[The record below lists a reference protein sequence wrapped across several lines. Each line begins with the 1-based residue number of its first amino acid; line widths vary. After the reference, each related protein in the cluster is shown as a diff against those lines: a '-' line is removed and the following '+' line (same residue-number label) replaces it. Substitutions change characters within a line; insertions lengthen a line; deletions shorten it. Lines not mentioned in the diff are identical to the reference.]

1 MTHAAQVDTSAVPAG
16 ETQEGNRP
24 SLSRPMIGL
33 GFLVIVLSYMVN
45 AMDRQV
51 FPPLLPNIREEYGFS
66 LEQGGLLATNFTL
79 GMALA
84 GLPAGYLLDRFRRKT
99 VLVASI
105 VIYSL
110 GTMATPLATGFA
122 DMTLYRVVS
131 GFGEGMQSA
140 AIFAA
145 IGAFFAHRRGL
156 AFGII
161 GVGYSVGVF
170 MAPLIGVQLMST
182 HGTWHS
188 PFYLFGA
195 AGLLIAVASLFLVK
209 AGLTEHTAEKVAS
222 TRTYEY
228 MPASAYNRNTV
239 ALAVHSVV
247 SGVALYGFLG
257 LYPTFLITSLHY
269 TAGQAALA
277 MSFLGFGGMT
287 AVFGGWLGDRFNQR
301 NLLILS
307 LLAVSAISV
316 CIYTTQAAIGV
327 QCLFA
332 FLMGAFGLGFIYP
345 NTNSAIQRAVRP
357 GQIGRASGLF
367 VTSYYGPAA
376 FSGLLFAALVDSFGW
391 TRAGLVQVT
400 VLPLVGVAALAF
412 VRTSQFNNAARQALR

>member
-1 MTHAAQVDTSAVPAG
+1 MTHAAQVDTSTVPAA
-16 ETQEGNRP
+16 ETRESSP
-24 SLSRPMIGL
+24 APISRLMIGV
-33 GFLVIVLSYMVN
+33 GFLLVVLSYMVN

-51 FPPLLPNIREEYGFS
+51 FPPLLPNIRAEFGFS

-99 VLVASI
+99 VLLVSI

-145 IGAFFAHRRGL
+145 LGAFFAHRRGL

-161 GVGYSVGVF
+161 GMGYSVGVF
-170 MAPLIGVQLMST
+170 IAPLIGVRLMSL
-182 HGTWHS
+182 HGTWHA

-195 AGLLIAVASLFLVK
+195 AGLLIAAACLFLVK
-209 AGLTEHTAEKVAS
+209 SGLTEHSAEKIVS
-222 TRTYEY
+222 TRTYGH
-228 MPASAYNRNTV
+228 MPASAYNRNTI
-239 ALAVHSVV
+239 ALAVHSVI
-247 SGVALYGFLG
+247 SGVAIYGFLG
-257 LYPTFLITSLHY
+257 LYPTYLITSLHY
-269 TAGQAALA
+269 STEQAALA
-277 MSFLGFGGMT
+277 MSLLGFGGMS
-287 AVFGGWLGDRFNQR
+287 AVLGGWLGDRVNQR
-301 NLLILS
+301 NLLIGS
-307 LLAVSAISV
+307 MLAVSAISV
-316 CIYTTQAAIGV
+316 CIYETQAGV
-327 QCLFA
+327 GLQCVFA
-332 FLMGAFGLGFIYP
+332 FLMGAFGLGFVYP
-345 NTNSAIQRAVRP
+345 NTNSAMQRSVRP

-367 VTSYYGPAA
+367 VTSYYGTAA

-391 TRAGLVQVT
+391 SRAGLLQVT
-400 VLPLVGVAALAF
+400 ALPLLGVLALLF
-412 VRTSQFNNAARQALR
+412 VRPGQFNNAVR

>member
-1 MTHAAQVDTSAVPAG
+1 MTHAAQVDTSAVPASDM
-16 ETQEGNRP
+16 QESSRSP
-24 SLSRPMIGL
+24 ISRPMIGV
-33 GFLVIVLSYMVN
+33 GFLLVVLSYMVN

-51 FPPLLPNIREEYGFS
+51 FPPLLPNIRAEYGFS

-99 VLVASI
+99 VLLVSI

-145 IGAFFAHRRGL
+145 LGAFFAHRRGL

-161 GVGYSVGVF
+161 GMGYSIGVF
-170 MAPLIGVQLMST
+170 IAPLIGVRLMSA

-195 AGLLIAVASLFLVK
+195 AGLLIAAACLFLVK
-209 AGLTEHTAEKVAS
+209 TGLTEHSVEKAVS

-228 MPASAYNRNTV
+228 MSASAYNRNTV
-239 ALAVHSVV
+239 ALAVHSVI
-247 SGVALYGFLG
+247 SGVAIYGFLG
-257 LYPTFLITSLHY
+257 LYPTYLITSLHY
-269 TAGQAALA
+269 TSEQAALA
-277 MSFLGFGGMT
+277 MSLLGFGGMS
-287 AVFGGWLGDRFNQR
+287 AVLGGWLGDRVNQR
-301 NLLILS
+301 NLLIGS
-307 LLAVSAISV
+307 MLAISAISV
-316 CIYTTQAAIGV
+316 CIYETQAGV
-327 QCLFA
+327 GLQCVFA

-345 NTNSAIQRAVRP
+345 NTNSAMQRSVRP
-357 GQIGRASGLF
+357 EQIGRASGLF
-367 VTSYYGPAA
+367 VTSYYGTAA

-391 TRAGLVQVT
+391 SRAGLLQVMA
-400 VLPLVGVAALAF
+400 LPLLGVLALLF
-412 VRTSQFNNAARQALR
+412 VRPAQFNNAVR

>member
-1 MTHAAQVDTSAVPAG
+1 MTHAAQVDTSTVPAD
-16 ETQEGNRP
+16 EPQE
-24 SLSRPMIGL
+24 SSRTPISRVMIGV
-33 GFLVIVLSYMVN
+33 GFLLVVLSYMVN

-51 FPPLLPNIREEYGFS
+51 FPPLLPNIRAEYGFS

-99 VLVASI
+99 VLLVSI

-122 DMTLYRVVS
+122 DMTLYRVIS

-156 AFGII
+156 AFGVI
-161 GVGYSVGVF
+161 GVGYSIGVF
-170 MAPLIGVQLMST
+170 IAPLIGVRLMST

-188 PFYLFGA
+188 PFYLFGT
-195 AGLLIAVASLFLVK
+195 AGLLIAAASLFLVK
-209 AGLTEHTAEKVAS
+209 SGLTEHSAEKVVS
-222 TRTYEY
+222 TRTYEH
-228 MPASAYNRNTV
+228 MPASAYNRNTI

-247 SGVALYGFLG
+247 SGVAIYGFLG
-257 LYPTFLITSLHY
+257 LYPTYLITSLHY
-269 TAGQAALA
+269 TAGQAALS

-287 AVFGGWLGDRFNQR
+287 AVFGGWLGDRINQR
-301 NLLILS
+301 SLLIVS
-307 LLAVSAISV
+307 LLAVSVISV
-316 CIYTTQAAIGV
+316 CIYETQAGVGV
-327 QCLFA
+327 QCVFA
-332 FLMGAFGLGFIYP
+332 FLMGAFGLGFVYP
-345 NTNSAIQRAVRP
+345 NTNSAMQRAVRP

-391 TRAGLVQVT
+391 SRAGLLQVT
-400 VLPLVGVAALAF
+400 LLPLLGVAALAF
-412 VRTSQFNNAARQALR
+412 VRTAQFNNAVR

>member
-16 ETQEGNRP
+16 ETQESSRP
-24 SLSRPMIGL
+24 SISRPMIGM
-33 GFLVIVLSYMVN
+33 GFLLIVLSYMVN

-99 VLVASI
+99 VLLASI

-145 IGAFFAHRRGL
+145 MGAFFVHRRGL
-156 AFGII
+156 AFGVI
-161 GVGYSVGVF
+161 GLGYSVGVF
-170 MAPLIGVQLMST
+170 VAPLIGVHLMSM

-195 AGLLIAVASLFLVK
+195 AGLLIAAASLFLVK
-209 AGLTEHTAEKVAS
+209 TGLTEHSVEKVVS
-222 TRTYEY
+222 TKTYEY
-228 MPASAYNRNTV
+228 MPASAYNRSTI

-247 SGVALYGFLG
+247 SGVAIYGFLG
-257 LYPTFLITSLHY
+257 LYPTYLITSLHY
-269 TAGQAALA
+269 TAEQAALA
-277 MSFLGFGGMT
+277 MSFLGFGGML
-287 AVFGGWLGDRFNQR
+287 AVFGGWLGDRVNQR

-307 LLAVSAISV
+307 LLAVSAISA
-316 CIYTTQAAIGV
+316 CIYETQAGVGV
-327 QCLFA
+327 QCVFA

-345 NTNSAIQRAVRP
+345 NTNSAMQRAVRP
-357 GQIGRASGLF
+357 SQIGRASGLF

-376 FSGLLFAALVDSFGW
+376 FSGLLFATLVDSLGW
-391 TRAGLVQVT
+391 DQAGLLQVT
-400 VLPLVGVAALAF
+400 LLPLVGVAALAF
-412 VRTSQFNNAARQALR
+412 VRPSQFNNALR

>member
-1 MTHAAQVDTSAVPAG
+1 MSNAAQVDTSAVPVRD
-16 ETQEGNRP
+16 TQE
-24 SLSRPMIGL
+24 SSRAPISRGMIGV
-33 GFLVIVLSYMVN
+33 GFLLVVLSYMVN

-99 VLVASI
+99 VLLVSI
-105 VIYSL
+105 VIYSV

-145 IGAFFAHRRGL
+145 IGAFFVHRRGL

-161 GVGYSVGVF
+161 GMGYSVGVF
-170 MAPLIGVQLMST
+170 IAPLIGVHLMNL

-195 AGLLIAVASLFLVK
+195 AGLLIAAASVFLVK
-209 AGLTEHTAEKVAS
+209 TGLTEHSVEKVVS
-222 TRTYEY
+222 TKTYDY
-228 MPASAYNRNTV
+228 MPASAYNRNSI
-239 ALAVHSVV
+239 AMAVHAVV
-247 SGVALYGFLG
+247 SGVAIYGFLG
-257 LYPTFLITSLHY
+257 LYPTYLITSLHY
-269 TAGQAALA
+269 TAEQAALA
-277 MSFLGFGGMT
+277 MSFLGFGGML
-287 AVFGGWLGDRFNQR
+287 AVLGGWLGDRVNQR

-307 LLAVSAISV
+307 MLAVSVISV
-316 CIYTTQAAIGV
+316 CIYETRAGV
-327 QCLFA
+327 GPQCVLA
-332 FLMGAFGLGFIYP
+332 FLMGAFGLGSIYP
-345 NTNSAIQRAVRP
+345 NTNSAMQRAVRP
-357 GQIGRASGLF
+357 SQIGRASGLF

-376 FSGLLFAALVDSFGW
+376 FSGLLFAALVDAFGW
-391 TRAGLVQVT
+391 DRAGLLQVT
-400 VLPLVGVAALAF
+400 FLPLVGVAALAF
-412 VRTSQFNNAARQALR
+412 VRPSRFNNADR

>member
-1 MTHAAQVDTSAVPAG
+1 MTQAAHVDTSVAPTD
-16 ETQEGNRP
+16 EPRE
-24 SLSRPMIGL
+24 SSRAPISRTMIGL
-33 GFLVIVLSYMVN
+33 GFLLVVLSYMVN

-51 FPPLLPNIREEYGFS
+51 FPPLLPNIRADYGFS

-99 VLVASI
+99 VLLVSI

-156 AFGII
+156 AFGVIGMGYSI
-161 GVGYSVGVF
+161 GVF
-170 MAPLIGVQLMST
+170 IAPLIGVRLMSM

-195 AGLLIAVASLFLVK
+195 AGLLIATASLFLVK
-209 AGLTEHTAEKVAS
+209 TGLTEHSAEKVVS

-228 MPASAYNRNTV
+228 MPASAYNRNTI

-247 SGVALYGFLG
+247 SGVAIYGFLG
-257 LYPTFLITSLHY
+257 LYPTYLITSLHY
-269 TAGQAALA
+269 TSEQAALA
-277 MSFLGFGGMT
+277 MSLLGFGGMS
-287 AVFGGWLGDRFNQR
+287 AVLGGWLGDRVNQR
-301 NLLILS
+301 NLLIGS
-307 LLAVSAISV
+307 MVAVAAISV
-316 CIYTTQAAIGV
+316 CIYETRAGV
-327 QCLFA
+327 GEQCVFA

-345 NTNSAIQRAVRP
+345 NTNSAMQRSVRP

-367 VTSYYGPAA
+367 VTSYYGTAA

-391 TRAGLVQVT
+391 SRAGLLQVT
-400 VLPLVGVAALAF
+400 VLPLVGAVALAF
-412 VRTSQFNNAARQALR
+412 VRPSRFNNAVR

>member
-1 MTHAAQVDTSAVPAG
+1 MTHTAPVDIGAVPADS
-16 ETQEGNRP
+16 TPEG
-24 SLSRPMIGL
+24 SRLPISRTMIGV
-33 GFLVIVLSYMVN
+33 GFLLIVLSYMVN

-51 FPPLLPNIREEYGFS
+51 FPPLLPDIRAEYGFS

-99 VLVASI
+99 VLLVSI

-145 IGAFFAHRRGL
+145 MGAFFVHRRGL
-156 AFGII
+156 AFGVI

-170 MAPLIGVQLMST
+170 IAPLIGVELMSM

-188 PFYLFGA
+188 PFYLFGT
-195 AGLLIAVASLFLVK
+195 AGLLIAAASLFLVK
-209 AGLTEHTAEKVAS
+209 AGLTEHSVERVAS
-222 TRTYEY
+222 TKTYEY
-228 MPASAYNRNTV
+228 MPVSAYNRNTI
-239 ALAVHSVV
+239 ALTVHSVV
-247 SGVALYGFLG
+247 SGVAIYGFLG
-257 LYPTFLITSLHY
+257 LYPTYLISSLHY
-269 TAGQAALA
+269 SAGQAALA

-287 AVFGGWLGDRFNQR
+287 AVLGGWLGDRVNQR

-307 LLAVSAISV
+307 LLAVSVIST
-316 CIYTTQAAIGV
+316 CIYETRATLGP
-327 QCLFA
+327 QCVFA
-332 FLMGAFGLGFIYP
+332 FLMGAFGLGFVYP
-345 NTNSAIQRAVRP
+345 NTNSAMQRAVRP
-357 GQIGRASGLF
+357 SQIGRASGLF
-367 VTSYYGPAA
+367 VSSYYGPAA
-376 FSGLLFAALVDSFGW
+376 FSGLLFAALVETFGW
-391 TRAGLVQVT
+391 SRAGLLQVT
-400 VLPLVGVAALAF
+400 LLPLAGVAALAF
-412 VRTSQFNNAARQALR
+412 VRPARFNNVIR

>member
-1 MTHAAQVDTSAVPAG
+1 MPHAAQVDTSAVPVKDTP
-16 ETQEGNRP
+16 E
-24 SLSRPMIGL
+24 SSRPPVSRAMIGV
-33 GFLVIVLSYMVN
+33 GFLLVVLSYMVN

-51 FPPLLPNIREEYGFS
+51 FPPLLPNIRAEYGFS
-66 LEQGGLLATNFTL
+66 LDQGGLLATNFTL

-99 VLVASI
+99 VLLVSI

-145 IGAFFAHRRGL
+145 MGAFFVHRRGL
-156 AFGII
+156 AFGVI
-161 GVGYSVGVF
+161 GMGYSVGVF
-170 MAPLIGVQLMST
+170 IAPLIGVELAGA

-188 PFYLFGA
+188 PFYLFGT
-195 AGLLIAVASLFLVK
+195 AGLLIAAASLFLVK
-209 AGLTEHTAEKVAS
+209 AGLTEHSAEKAVS
-222 TRTYEY
+222 TSTYEY
-228 MPASAYNRNTV
+228 MPASAYNRNTI

-247 SGVALYGFLG
+247 SGVAIYGFLG
-257 LYPTFLITSLHY
+257 LYPTYLITSLHY
-269 TAGQAALA
+269 SSEQAALA
-277 MSFLGFGGMT
+277 MSFLGFGGM
-287 AVFGGWLGDRFNQR
+287 AALFGGWLGDRVNQR

-307 LLAVSAISV
+307 LLAVSAISA
-316 CIYTTQAAIGV
+316 CIYQTQAGVGV
-327 QCLFA
+327 QCVFA

-345 NTNSAIQRAVRP
+345 NSNSAMQRAVRP
-357 GQIGRASGLF
+357 AQIGRASGLF

-376 FSGLLFAALVDSFGW
+376 FSGLLFAALVGSFGW
-391 TRAGLVQVT
+391 DRAGLLQVT
-400 VLPLVGVAALAF
+400 LLPLVGVLALAF
-412 VRTSQFNNAARQALR
+412 VRPAQFNSAVR

>member
-1 MTHAAQVDTSAVPAG
+1 MTHAAQVDTPAVPADDP
-16 ETQEGNRP
+16 QDNNRAP
-24 SLSRPMIGL
+24 LSKGMIGA
-33 GFLVIVLSYMVN
+33 GFLLVVLSYMVN

-51 FPPLLPNIREEYGFS
+51 FPPLLPNIRAEYGFS

-84 GLPAGYLLDRFRRKT
+84 GLPAGYLLDRFRRRT
-99 VLVASI
+99 VLLVSI

-122 DMTLYRVVS
+122 DMTVYRVIS

-145 IGAFFAHRRGL
+145 IGAFFTHRRGL
-156 AFGII
+156 AFGVI

-170 MAPLIGVQLMST
+170 IAPLIGVRLMSM

-188 PFYLFGA
+188 PFYLFGT
-195 AGLLIAVASLFLVK
+195 AGLLIAAASLFLVK
-209 AGLTEHTAEKVAS
+209 TGLTEHSAEKTVS
-222 TRTYEY
+222 TGTYEY
-228 MPASAYNRNTV
+228 MPASAYNRNTI

-247 SGVALYGFLG
+247 SGVAIYGFLG
-257 LYPTFLITSLHY
+257 LYPTYLITSHHY
-269 TAGQAALA
+269 TAEQAALA
-277 MSFLGFGGMT
+277 MSLLGFGGMT
-287 AVFGGWLGDRFNQR
+287 AVLGGWLGDRVNQR
-301 NLLILS
+301 SLLILS
-307 LLAVSAISV
+307 LLAVSVISV
-316 CIYTTQAAIGV
+316 GIYETQAGVGV
-327 QCLFA
+327 QCVFA

-357 GQIGRASGLF
+357 EQIGRASGLF
-367 VTSYYGPAA
+367 VTSYYGTAA

-391 TRAGLVQVT
+391 SRAGLLQVT
-400 VLPLVGVAALAF
+400 FLPLVGVAALSF
-412 VRTSQFNNAARQALR
+412 VRPSQFNNAAR

>member
-1 MTHAAQVDTSAVPAG
+1 MPADDTKESTSP
-16 ETQEGNRP
+16 P
-24 SLSRPMIGL
+24 LSKTMIGL
-33 GFLVIVLSYMVN
+33 GFLLIVLSYMVN

-99 VLVASI
+99 VLLASI

-145 IGAFFAHRRGL
+145 MGAFFAHRRGL
-156 AFGII
+156 AFGVI
-161 GVGYSVGVF
+161 GMGYSVGVF
-170 MAPLIGVQLMST
+170 IAPLIGVELMSM

-188 PFYLFGA
+188 PFYLFGS
-195 AGLLIAVASLFLVK
+195 AGLLIAAVSVFLVK
-209 AGLTEHTAEKVAS
+209 TGLTETSVEKVVS

-228 MPASAYNRNTV
+228 MPASAYNRNTI
-239 ALAVHSVV
+239 ALTVHAVV
-247 SGVALYGFLG
+247 SGVAIYGFLG
-257 LYPTFLITSLHY
+257 LYPTYLISSLHY
-269 TAGQAALA
+269 SPEQAALA
-277 MSFLGFGGMT
+277 MSLLGFGGMT
-287 AVFGGWLGDRFNQR
+287 AILGGWLGDRVNQR
-301 NLLILS
+301 NLLIIS

-316 CIYTTQAAIGV
+316 CIYETQATVGV
-327 QCLFA
+327 QCVFA

-357 GQIGRASGLF
+357 TQIGRASGLF
-367 VTSYYGPAA
+367 VTGYYGPAA

-391 TRAGLVQVT
+391 SRAGMLQVT
-400 VLPLVGVAALAF
+400 VLPLLGVVALAF
-412 VRTSQFNNAARQALR
+412 VRPAQFNNAVR

>member
-1 MTHAAQVDTSAVPAG
+1 MTHAAQVDTGAAPAAD
-16 ETQEGNRP
+16 TQEASRAP
-24 SLSRPMIGL
+24 LSRVMTGV
-33 GFLVIVLSYMVN
+33 GFLLVVLSYMVN

-51 FPPLLPNIREEYGFS
+51 FPPLLPNIRAEYGFS

-99 VLVASI
+99 VLLVSI

-156 AFGII
+156 AFGVI
-161 GVGYSVGVF
+161 GVGYSIGVF
-170 MAPLIGVQLMST
+170 IAPLIGVRLMST
-182 HGTWHS
+182 HGTWHA
-188 PFYLFGA
+188 PFYLFGT
-195 AGLLIAVASLFLVK
+195 AGLLIATASLFLVRT
-209 AGLTEHTAEKVAS
+209 GLTEHSAE
-222 TRTYEY
+222 RTVSSRTHEY

-247 SGVALYGFLG
+247 SGVAIYGFLG
-257 LYPTFLITSLHY
+257 LYPTYLITSLHY

-277 MSFLGFGGMT
+277 MSLLGFGGMT
-287 AVFGGWLGDRFNQR
+287 AVFGGWLGDRFDQR

-316 CIYTTQAAIGV
+316 CIYQTHAGVAV
-327 QCLFA
+327 QCVFA
-332 FLMGAFGLGFIYP
+332 FLMGAFGLGFVYP
-345 NTNSAIQRAVRP
+345 NSNSAMQRAVRP

-376 FSGLLFAALVDSFGW
+376 FSGLLFAALVEAYGW
-391 TRAGLVQVT
+391 SRAGLLQVT
-400 VLPLVGVAALAF
+400 LLPLLGVAALAF
-412 VRTSQFNNAARQALR
+412 VRTSRFNNAVR

>member
-1 MTHAAQVDTSAVPAG
+1 MTHAAQVDTGTAPTD
-16 ETQEGNRP
+16 TQEHDRAP
-24 SLSRPMIGL
+24 LSRGMIAA
-33 GFLVIVLSYMVN
+33 GFLLVVLSYMVN

-99 VLVASI
+99 VLLASI

-110 GTMATPLATGFA
+110 GTMATPLAIGFA
-122 DMTLYRVVS
+122 DMTVYRVVS

-145 IGAFFAHRRGL
+145 MGAFFAHRRGL
-156 AFGII
+156 AFGVI
-161 GVGYSVGVF
+161 GVGYSIGVF
-170 MAPLIGVQLMST
+170 IAPLVGVQLMSM

-188 PFYLFGA
+188 PFYVFGA
-195 AGLLIAVASLFLVK
+195 AGLLIAAASLFLVK
-209 AGLTEHTAEKVAS
+209 AGLTETSVEKAVS
-222 TRTYEY
+222 TGTYEY
-228 MPASAYNRNTV
+228 MPASAYNRNTI
-239 ALAVHSVV
+239 ALAVHAVV
-247 SGVALYGFLG
+247 SGVAIYGFLG
-257 LYPTFLITSLHY
+257 LYPTYLITSLHY
-269 TAGQAALA
+269 SPEQAALA
-277 MSFLGFGGMT
+277 MSLLGFGGMT
-287 AVFGGWLGDRFNQR
+287 AIFGGWLGDRVNQR

-316 CIYTTQAAIGV
+316 CIYQTQAGIGV
-327 QCLFA
+327 QCVLA

-357 GQIGRASGLF
+357 AQIGRASGLF
-367 VTSYYGPAA
+367 VSSYYGPAA
-376 FSGLLFAALVDSFGW
+376 FSGLLFATLVESFGW
-391 TRAGLVQVT
+391 SGAGLLQVT
-400 VLPLVGVAALAF
+400 LLPLVGAAALAF
-412 VRTSQFNNAARQALR
+412 VRPSQFNNAVR

>member
-1 MTHAAQVDTSAVPAG
+1 MTHAAQVDTSAVPANK
-16 ETQEGNRP
+16 TQESSRAP
-24 SLSRPMIGL
+24 ISRPLIGV
-33 GFLVIVLSYMVN
+33 GFLLVTLSYMVN

-51 FPPLLPNIREEYGFS
+51 FPPLLPNIRAEYGFS

-99 VLVASI
+99 VLLVSI

-110 GTMATPLATGFA
+110 GTMATPLATGLG
-122 DMTLYRVVS
+122 DMTLYRVIS

-156 AFGII
+156 AFGVI
-161 GVGYSVGVF
+161 GMGYSVGVF
-170 MAPLIGVQLMST
+170 IAPLIGVRLTSM

-188 PFYLFGA
+188 PFYLFGT
-195 AGLLIAVASLFLVK
+195 AGLLIAAASLFLVK
-209 AGLTEHTAEKVAS
+209 TSLTEHSAEKTVS
-222 TRTYEY
+222 TGTYEY
-228 MPASAYNRNTV
+228 MPASAYNRNTA
-239 ALAVHSVV
+239 ALAVHSVT
-247 SGVALYGFLG
+247 SGVAIYGFLG

-269 TAGQAALA
+269 SSGQAALA

-301 NLLILS
+301 NLLIIS

-316 CIYTTQAAIGV
+316 CIYETHAGV
-327 QCLFA
+327 GMQCLFA

-357 GQIGRASGLF
+357 AQIGRASGLF

-376 FSGLLFAALVDSFGW
+376 LSGLLFAALVDSFGW
-391 TRAGLVQVT
+391 DGAGLVQVT
-400 VLPLVGVAALAF
+400 ALPLVGALALTF
-412 VRTSQFNNAARQALR
+412 VRPSQFNNAVR

>member
-1 MTHAAQVDTSAVPAG
+1 
-16 ETQEGNRP
+16 
-24 SLSRPMIGL
+24 MITV
-33 GFLVIVLSYMVN
+33 GFLLIVLSYMVN

-51 FPPLLPNIREEYGFS
+51 FPPLLPNIREDYGFS

-99 VLVASI
+99 VLLVSI

-122 DMTLYRVVS
+122 DMSAYRVVS

-145 IGAFFAHRRGL
+145 MGAFFAHRRGL
-156 AFGII
+156 AFGVIGAGYSI
-161 GVGYSVGVF
+161 GVF
-170 MAPLIGVQLMST
+170 IAPLIGVRLMST

-188 PFYLFGA
+188 PFYVFGA
-195 AGLLIAVASLFLVK
+195 AGLLIAAVSLFLVK
-209 AGLTEHTAEKVAS
+209 TGLTETSVEKVI
-222 TRTYEY
+222 TTKTYEH
-228 MPASAYNRNTV
+228 MPVSAYNRNTI
-239 ALAVHSVV
+239 ALAFHSVV
-247 SGVALYGFLG
+247 SGVAIYGFLG
-257 LYPTFLITSLHY
+257 LYPTYLITSLHY
-269 TAGQAALA
+269 STEQAALA
-277 MSFLGFGGMT
+277 MSLLGFGGMT
-287 AVFGGWLGDRFNQR
+287 AIFGGWLGDRVNQR
-301 NLLILS
+301 TLLMVS

-316 CIYTTQAAIGV
+316 CIYETQAGVGV
-327 QCLFA
+327 QCVFA

-357 GQIGRASGLF
+357 EQIGRASGLF

-376 FSGLLFAALVDSFGW
+376 FSGLLFAALVDSLGW
-391 TRAGLVQVT
+391 SRAGLLQVT
-400 VLPLVGVAALAF
+400 VLPLLAVAALIF
-412 VRTSQFNNAARQALR
+412 VRSSQFNNAVR

>member
-1 MTHAAQVDTSAVPAG
+1 MTHAAQVDTSVVPTS
-16 ETQEGNRP
+16 ETQE
-24 SLSRPMIGL
+24 SSRAPISRLMIGV
-33 GFLVIVLSYMVN
+33 GFLLVVLSYMVN

-51 FPPLLPNIREEYGFS
+51 FPPLLPAIRQEYGFS
-66 LEQGGLLATNFTL
+66 LEQSGLLATNFTL

-99 VLVASI
+99 VLLVSI

-122 DMTLYRVVS
+122 DMSLYRVVS

-145 IGAFFAHRRGL
+145 LGAFFAHRRGL
-156 AFGII
+156 AFGVI
-161 GVGYSVGVF
+161 GMGYSVGVF
-170 MAPLIGVQLMST
+170 IAPLIGVRLTSA

-188 PFYLFGA
+188 PFYLFGT
-195 AGLLIAVASLFLVK
+195 AGLLIAAACLFLVK
-209 AGLTEHTAEKVAS
+209 TGLTEHSVEKVVS

-228 MPASAYNRNTV
+228 MPASAYNSNTI

-247 SGVALYGFLG
+247 SGVAIYGFLG
-257 LYPTFLITSLHY
+257 LYPTYLITSLHY
-269 TAGQAALA
+269 TAEQAALA
-277 MSFLGFGGMT
+277 MSLLGFGGMS
-287 AVFGGWLGDRFNQR
+287 AVLGGWLGDRVNQR
-301 NLLILS
+301 NLLIGS
-307 LLAVSAISV
+307 MLAVSAISV
-316 CIYTTQAAIGV
+316 CIYETQAGV
-327 QCLFA
+327 GLQCVFA

-345 NTNSAIQRAVRP
+345 NTNSAMQRSVRP

-367 VTSYYGPAA
+367 VTSYYGTAA

-391 TRAGLVQVT
+391 SRAGLLQVMA
-400 VLPLVGVAALAF
+400 LPLMGVLALLF
-412 VRTSQFNNAARQALR
+412 VRPSQFNNAVR

>member
-1 MTHAAQVDTSAVPAG
+1 MTHAAQVDTSAVPG
-16 ETQEGNRP
+16 DGTHQENTRP
-24 SLSRPMIGL
+24 PISRAMIGT
-33 GFLVIVLSYMVN
+33 GFLLIVLSYMVN

-99 VLVASI
+99 VLLASI
-105 VIYSL
+105 VIYSV

-145 IGAFFAHRRGL
+145 MGAFFAHRRGL
-156 AFGII
+156 AFGVI

-170 MAPLIGVQLMST
+170 IAPLIGVHLMGL

-188 PFYLFGA
+188 PFYLFGT
-195 AGLLIAVASLFLVK
+195 AGLLIAAASLFLVRS
-209 AGLTEHTAEKVAS
+209 GLTEHS
-222 TRTYEY
+222 TEQVVSTETYDH
-228 MPASAYNRNTV
+228 MPASAYNRNTI
-239 ALAVHSVV
+239 ALTVHSVV
-247 SGVALYGFLG
+247 SGVAIYGFLG
-257 LYPTFLITSLHY
+257 LYPTYLITSLHY
-269 TAGQAALA
+269 SAEQAALA

-287 AVFGGWLGDRFNQR
+287 AVLGGWLGDRVNQR
-301 NLLILS
+301 TLLILS

-316 CIYTTQAAIGV
+316 CIYETQASVGL
-327 QCLFA
+327 QCVFA

-345 NTNSAIQRAVRP
+345 NTNSAMQRAVRP

-391 TRAGLVQVT
+391 SRAGLFQVT
-400 VLPLVGVAALAF
+400 FLPLAGVAALAF
-412 VRTSQFNNAARQALR
+412 VRPAVFNNAVR

>member
-1 MTHAAQVDTSAVPAG
+1 MTHAAQADTSAVPVKD
-16 ETQEGNRP
+16 TQENRRP
-24 SLSRPMIGL
+24 PVSRTMIGV
-33 GFLVIVLSYMVN
+33 GFLLVVLSYMVN

-51 FPPLLPNIREEYGFS
+51 FPPLLPNIRAEYGFS

-99 VLVASI
+99 VLLVSI

-145 IGAFFAHRRGL
+145 MGAFFVQRRGL
-156 AFGII
+156 AFGVI
-161 GVGYSVGVF
+161 GMGYSVGVF
-170 MAPLIGVQLMST
+170 VAPLIGVELAGT

-188 PFYLFGA
+188 PFYLFGT
-195 AGLLIAVASLFLVK
+195 AGLLIAAASLFLVK
-209 AGLTEHTAEKVAS
+209 AGLTEHSAEKAVS
-222 TRTYEY
+222 TSMYEY
-228 MPASAYNRNTV
+228 MPASAYNRNTI

-247 SGVALYGFLG
+247 SGVAIYGFLG
-257 LYPTFLITSLHY
+257 LYPTYLITSLHY
-269 TAGQAALA
+269 SSEQAALA

-287 AVFGGWLGDRFNQR
+287 ALFGGWLGDRVNQR

-316 CIYTTQAAIGV
+316 CIYDTQAGVGV
-327 QCLFA
+327 QCVFA

-345 NTNSAIQRAVRP
+345 NSNSAMQRAVRP
-357 GQIGRASGLF
+357 AQIGRASGLF

-391 TRAGLVQVT
+391 DRAGLLQVT
-400 VLPLVGVAALAF
+400 LLPLAGVLALVF
-412 VRTSQFNNAARQALR
+412 VRPAQFNSAVR

>member
-1 MTHAAQVDTSAVPAG
+1 
-16 ETQEGNRP
+16 
-24 SLSRPMIGL
+24 MIGV
-33 GFLVIVLSYMVN
+33 GFLLIVLSYMVN

-51 FPPLLPNIREEYGFS
+51 FPPLLPNIRADYGFS

-99 VLVASI
+99 VLLVSI

-145 IGAFFAHRRGL
+145 LGAFFAHRRGL

-161 GVGYSVGVF
+161 GMGYSIGVF
-170 MAPLIGVQLMST
+170 IAPLIGVRLTSA

-195 AGLLIAVASLFLVK
+195 AGLLIAVACLFLVK
-209 AGLTEHTAEKVAS
+209 TGLTEHSVEKVVS

-228 MPASAYNRNTV
+228 MPASAYNRNTI
-239 ALAVHSVV
+239 ALAVHSVI
-247 SGVALYGFLG
+247 SGVAIYGFLG
-257 LYPTFLITSLHY
+257 LYPTYLITSLHY
-269 TAGQAALA
+269 TSGQAALA
-277 MSFLGFGGMT
+277 MSLLGFGGMS
-287 AVFGGWLGDRFNQR
+287 AVLGGWLGDRVNQR
-301 NLLILS
+301 NLLIGS
-307 LLAVSAISV
+307 MLAISAISV
-316 CIYTTQAAIGV
+316 CIYETRAGV
-327 QCLFA
+327 GPQCVFA

-345 NTNSAIQRAVRP
+345 NTNSAMQRSVRP
-357 GQIGRASGLF
+357 EQIGRASGLF
-367 VTSYYGPAA
+367 VTSYYGTAA

-391 TRAGLVQVT
+391 SRAGLLQVMA
-400 VLPLVGVAALAF
+400 LPLLGVLALLF
-412 VRTSQFNNAARQALR
+412 VRPAQFNNAVR

>member
-1 MTHAAQVDTSAVPAG
+1 MTHAAQVDTSAMPADDT
-16 ETQEGNRP
+16 EKSSTP
-24 SLSRPMIGL
+24 PLSKTMIGL
-33 GFLVIVLSYMVN
+33 GFLLIVLSYMVN

-51 FPPLLPNIREEYGFS
+51 FPPLLPNIRQEYGFS

-99 VLVASI
+99 VLLASI

-145 IGAFFAHRRGL
+145 MGAFFAHRRGL
-156 AFGII
+156 AFGVI

-170 MAPLIGVQLMST
+170 IAPLIGVELMSM

-188 PFYLFGA
+188 PFYLFGT
-195 AGLLIAVASLFLVK
+195 AGLLIAAASLFLVK
-209 AGLTEHTAEKVAS
+209 TGLTETSVEKVVS

-228 MPASAYNRNTV
+228 MPASAYNRNTI
-239 ALAVHSVV
+239 ALTVHAVV
-247 SGVALYGFLG
+247 SGVAIYGFLG
-257 LYPTFLITSLHY
+257 LYPTYLISSLHY
-269 TAGQAALA
+269 SPEQAALA
-277 MSFLGFGGMT
+277 MSLLGFGGMT
-287 AVFGGWLGDRFNQR
+287 AILGGWLGDRVNQR
-301 NLLILS
+301 NLLIIS
-307 LLAVSAISV
+307 LLAVSVISV
-316 CIYTTQAAIGV
+316 CIYETRATVGV
-327 QCLFA
+327 QCVFA

-357 GQIGRASGLF
+357 TQIGRASGLF
-367 VTSYYGPAA
+367 VTGYYGPAA

-391 TRAGLVQVT
+391 SRAGMLQVT
-400 VLPLVGVAALAF
+400 VLPLLGVVALAF
-412 VRTSQFNNAARQALR
+412 VRPAQFNNAVR

>member
-1 MTHAAQVDTSAVPAG
+1 MTHAAQVDTSAVPASDM
-16 ETQEGNRP
+16 QESSRSP
-24 SLSRPMIGL
+24 ISRPMIGV
-33 GFLVIVLSYMVN
+33 GFLLVVLSYMVN

-51 FPPLLPNIREEYGFS
+51 FPPLLPNIRAEYGFS

-99 VLVASI
+99 VLLVSI

-145 IGAFFAHRRGL
+145 LGAFFAHRRGL

-161 GVGYSVGVF
+161 GMGYSIGVF
-170 MAPLIGVQLMST
+170 IAPLIGVRLMSA

-195 AGLLIAVASLFLVK
+195 AGLLIAAACLFLVK
-209 AGLTEHTAEKVAS
+209 TGLTEHSVEKVVS

-239 ALAVHSVV
+239 ALAVHSVI
-247 SGVALYGFLG
+247 SGVAIYGFLG
-257 LYPTFLITSLHY
+257 LYPTYLITSLHY
-269 TAGQAALA
+269 TSEQAALA
-277 MSFLGFGGMT
+277 MSLLGFGGMS
-287 AVFGGWLGDRFNQR
+287 AVLGGWLGDRVNQR
-301 NLLILS
+301 NLLIGS
-307 LLAVSAISV
+307 MLAISAISV
-316 CIYTTQAAIGV
+316 CIYETQAGV
-327 QCLFA
+327 GLQCVFA
-332 FLMGAFGLGFIYP
+332 FLMGAFGLGFVYP
-345 NTNSAIQRAVRP
+345 NTNSAMQRSVRP
-357 GQIGRASGLF
+357 EQIGRASGLF
-367 VTSYYGPAA
+367 VTSYYGTAA

-391 TRAGLVQVT
+391 SRAGLLQVMA
-400 VLPLVGVAALAF
+400 LPLLGVLALLF
-412 VRTSQFNNAARQALR
+412 VRPAQFNNAVR

>member
-16 ETQEGNRP
+16 EAQVGNRP
-24 SLSRPMIGL
+24 SLSRPMIGV

-51 FPPLLPNIREEYGFS
+51 FPPLLPNIRAEYGFS

-99 VLVASI
+99 VLVTSI

-170 MAPLIGVQLMST
+170 MAPLIGVQLMSA

-195 AGLLIAVASLFLVK
+195 AGLLIAAASLFLVK
-209 AGLTEHTAEKVAS
+209 AGLTEHSVEKVAS

-239 ALAVHSVV
+239 ALAVHSVI
-247 SGVALYGFLG
+247 SGVAIYGFLG

-269 TAGQAALA
+269 APGQAALS

-287 AVFGGWLGDRFNQR
+287 AIFGGWLGDRFNQR

-316 CIYTTQAAIGV
+316 CIYETQAAVGV

-345 NTNSAIQRAVRP
+345 NTNSAMQRAVRP

-391 TRAGLVQVT
+391 SRAGLLQVT
-400 VLPLVGVAALAF
+400 ILPLVGVAALAF
-412 VRTSQFNNAARQALR
+412 VRTSQFNNATRQALR

>member
-1 MTHAAQVDTSAVPAG
+1 M
-16 ETQEGNRP
+16 
-24 SLSRPMIGL
+24 
-33 GFLVIVLSYMVN
+33 GFLLIVLSYMVN

-51 FPPLLPNIREEYGFS
+51 FPPLLPNIRAEYGFS

-99 VLVASI
+99 VLLASI

-156 AFGII
+156 AFGFI

-170 MAPLIGVQLMST
+170 IAPLIGVRLMSA

-188 PFYLFGA
+188 PFYLFGT
-195 AGLLIAVASLFLVK
+195 AGLLISFAALFLVK
-209 AGLTEHTAEKVAS
+209 TGLTEHSAEKVAS
-222 TRTYEY
+222 TRTYAY
-228 MPASAYNRNTV
+228 MPASAYNRNTI

-257 LYPTFLITSLHY
+257 LYPTYLITSLHY
-269 TAGQAALA
+269 SAEQAALA
-277 MSFLGFGGMT
+277 MSLLGFGGMT

-301 NLLILS
+301 TLLILS

-316 CIYTTQAAIGV
+316 CIYQTHASVTV

-345 NTNSAIQRAVRP
+345 NTNSAMQRAVRP
-357 GQIGRASGLF
+357 EQIGRASGLF
-367 VTSYYGPAA
+367 VTGYYGPAA
-376 FSGLLFAALVDSFGW
+376 FSGLLFAALVESFGW
-391 TRAGLVQVT
+391 SRAGLLQVT
-400 VLPLVGVAALAF
+400 VLPLLGVVALTF
-412 VRTSQFNNAARQALR
+412 VRTSRFNNAVR

>member
-1 MTHAAQVDTSAVPAG
+1 MTHAAQVDTSAVPASD
-16 ETQEGNRP
+16 TQE
-24 SLSRPMIGL
+24 SSRPPISRLMIGV
-33 GFLVIVLSYMVN
+33 GFLLVVLSYMVN

-51 FPPLLPNIREEYGFS
+51 FPPLLPNIRAEYGFS

-99 VLVASI
+99 VLLVSI

-156 AFGII
+156 AFGVIGMGYSI
-161 GVGYSVGVF
+161 GVF
-170 MAPLIGVQLMST
+170 IAPLIGVELMSM

-188 PFYLFGA
+188 PFYLFGT
-195 AGLLIAVASLFLVK
+195 AGLLIAAAALFLVK
-209 AGLTEHTAEKVAS
+209 TGLTEHSAEKVVS
-222 TRTYEY
+222 TGTFAH
-228 MPASAYNRNTV
+228 MPVSAYNRNTV
-239 ALAVHSVV
+239 ALAVHSVI
-247 SGVALYGFLG
+247 SGVAIYGFLG

-269 TAGQAALA
+269 SSGQAALA

-307 LLAVSAISV
+307 LLAVSAIGV
-316 CIYTTQAAIGV
+316 CIYETHAGV
-327 QCLFA
+327 GLQCVFA

-357 GQIGRASGLF
+357 AQIGRASGLF

-391 TRAGLVQVT
+391 DRAGLLQVT
-400 VLPLVGVAALAF
+400 VLPLAAVVSLAF
-412 VRTSQFNNAARQALR
+412 VRTSQFNNAVR